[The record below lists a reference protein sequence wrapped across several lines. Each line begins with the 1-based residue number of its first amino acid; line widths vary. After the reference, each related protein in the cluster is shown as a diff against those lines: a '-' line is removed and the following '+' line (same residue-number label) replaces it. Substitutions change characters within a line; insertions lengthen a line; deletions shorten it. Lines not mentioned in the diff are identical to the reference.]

1 MRHSQEQ
8 IEKAML
14 ESIESSPLNNAD
26 EYVLLMNFFSH
37 SVQGYQKLSALKLQL
52 GDVEAAKYYD
62 GMAEGVKHCMRNI
75 YAFKDS
81 RFFDPIT

>member
-1 MRHSQEQ
+1 MILTPEQ
-8 IEKAML
+8 LEKEMIASL
-14 ESIESSPLNNAD
+14 KKSPLSQAD

-37 SVQGYQKLSALKLQL
+37 SVTGYQTLASKKMQL

-75 YAFKDS
+75 YAFKEN
-81 RFFDPIT
+81 RFIDPIT